1 MSSDKS
7 KYSIYLLNKKTPSYS
22 GSSKSPISFAK
33 MFIKNCNLKNKS
45 ITFYVKNCKNKKLYG
60 PYLGNVNTKTVKLQ
74 KNKQRG
80 GDIRIIFNTNFL
92 NRIKNIFEG
101 KYVCFE
107 IKTDDDTSGVTSM
120 AGNILSANIYC
131 KKNLL
136 GNGFT
141 ISTDGSFDRLQTD
154 TLKQA
159 KDYLYDY
166 DVIKMDSEI
175 KTMPALNTTNA
186 LTDQRKL
193 NQLEKENN
201 GAYPLIKGLNI
212 LYQNKA
218 LRTAYDELCKMY
230 VGRHLSS
237 VSQFI
242 TPSSFA
248 LLPNNLDATYK
259 ISFSTLGRNPHI
271 FFRNMKTKV
280 LINNPNYNGIKSG
293 VSSINIEI
301 QHYFGYLL
309 YKNISGHVMYATLL
323 IYGEYPNF
331 TYKVDG
337 YYDLIDPDNSK
348 FILSQKDLTIIRDA
362 IFEYR
367 RVYNQPTFATTIL
380 NFVISKLL
388 PTSPS

>member
-1 MSSDKS
+1 
-7 KYSIYLLNKKTPSYS
+7 
-22 GSSKSPISFAK
+22 

-74 KNKQRG
+74 KNKQKG
-80 GDIRIIFNTNFL
+80 GMVKLEFNKEFL
-92 NRIKNIFEG
+92 DPKKNILQG

-107 IKTDDDTSGVTSM
+107 IKTDDKTSGVTSM
-120 AGNILSANIYC
+120 AGSTLSANIYC

-141 ISTDGSFDRLQTD
+141 ISTDRSFDRLQTD

-159 KDYLYDY
+159 KDYLYTYNVINEDK
-166 DVIKMDSEI
+166 DIKM
-175 KTMPALNTTNA
+175 MPTLNTTVA
-186 LTDQRKL
+186 LDDQVKL
-193 NQLEKENN
+193 NQLEKKQN
-201 GAYPLIKGLNI
+201 GVYPLNNELNI
-212 LYQNKA
+212 LYKNKA

-237 VSQFI
+237 VNQFI
-242 TPSSFA
+242 TSSSFA

-271 FFRNMKTKV
+271 FFMNMKQKIPVKGPPKQPDQT
-280 LINNPNYNGIKSG
+280 LWSSHIDIEINN
-293 VSSINIEI
+293 
-301 QHYFGYLL
+301 YFKYLL
-309 YKNISGHVMYATLL
+309 YKNIYGHVMFAMLF

-331 TYKVDG
+331 TYMVDG

-348 FILSQKDLTIIRDA
+348 FIPSHEDLLIIRDA
-362 IFEYR
+362 ILEYR
-367 RVYNQPTFATTIL
+367 RVYNKPTFATTIY
-380 NFVISKLL
+380 NFVISKL
-388 PTSPS
+388 PQIPS